1 MRFLCLHGA
10 IGNIDN
16 INIQLDPLVKQ
27 MATDGFASFHY
38 INGPVLVSP
47 PAGFTEYF
55 GIGPHY
61 RWLEDGGVAENSMI
75 SRVRKSPHGSC
86 PEDVMRALGNGW
98 DGRWINHHQVMEY
111 LYDTLEK
118 NPDIEGIIG
127 YSEGATMAA
136 SLILDEDRKAQET
149 GRPRRIRCAI
159 FITGWPPL
167 SPEEDVVLA
176 DESDYTL
183 DIPTL
188 HVVGADGNSDVYC
201 PVQTIYSLFIFGTDP
216 YRYGALALFNIC
228 DPDTAAMF
236 DTGRGHTIP
245 RSGPVITELGNAVRD
260 LIDRAYQG

>member
-1 MRFLCLHGA
+1 
-10 IGNIDN
+10 
-16 INIQLDPLVKQ
+16 
-27 MATDGFASFHY
+27 
-38 INGPVLVSP
+38 
-47 PAGFTEYF
+47 
-55 GIGPHY
+55 
-61 RWLEDGGVAENSMI
+61 MI

-98 DGRWINHHQVMEY
+98 DGRWVNHHQVMEY
-111 LYDTLEK
+111 LYDTLER

-136 SLILDEDRKAQET
+136 SLMLDEDRKAQET
-149 GRPRRIRCAI
+149 GRPRRIKCAI

-188 HVVGADGNSDVYC
+188 HVVGADGNFDIYYT
-201 PVQTIYSLFIFGTDP
+201 VQTIYSLFIFGTDP

-245 RSGPVITELGNAVRD
+245 RSGPIIKELGNAVRD
-260 LIDRAYQG
+260 LIDRVYQA

>member
-27 MATDGFASFHY
+27 MAMDGFASFHY
-38 INGPVLVSP
+38 INGPVPVSP

-61 RWLEDGGVAENSMI
+61 RWLEDGGVAEDSMI
-75 SRVRKSPHGSC
+75 SRVRKSPHGSS
-86 PEDVMRALGNGW
+86 PEDAMRALGKDW
-98 DGRWINHHQVMEY
+98 DGHWNNHHQVMKY

-149 GRPRRIRCAI
+149 GRPRQIKCAV
-159 FITGWPPL
+159 FFTGWPPL

-188 HVVGADGNSDVYC
+188 HVVGAD
-201 PVQTIYSLFIFGTDP
+201 DP

-260 LIDRAYQG
+260 LIDRTYQV

>member
-1 MRFLCLHGA
+1 
-10 IGNIDN
+10 
-16 INIQLDPLVKQ
+16 
-27 MATDGFASFHY
+27 
-38 INGPVLVSP
+38 
-47 PAGFTEYF
+47 
-55 GIGPHY
+55 
-61 RWLEDGGVAENSMI
+61 MI

-118 NPDIEGIIG
+118 NPDIDGIIG

-188 HVVGADGNSDVYC
+188 HVVGADGNFDVYC
-201 PVQTIYSLFIFGTDP
+201 PFQTIYSLFIFGTDP

-245 RSGPVITELGNAVRD
+245 RSGPIITELGNAVRD
-260 LIDRAYQG
+260 LIDRAYQV